1 MHRGGIDTVCAA
13 IRGAFSNNSVNIHI
27 FCASL
32 AIRVRLFCLKFLVLT
47 GIVPTFIDKWHPA
60 ATMADI
66 RFKHA
71 VVQWVSECQ
80 LSAVSLSDFAES
92 L

>member
-1 MHRGGIDTVCAA
+1 MHRVGIDTVCAA
-13 IRGAFSNNSVNIHI
+13 MRGAFSNNAVKIHI

-47 GIVPTFIDKWHPA
+47 GIVPTFIDKWHPS
-60 ATMADI
+60 ATIAEI

-71 VVQWVSECQ
+71 VVQRVFEC
-80 LSAVSLSDFAES
+80 
-92 L
+92 

>member
-1 MHRGGIDTVCAA
+1 MHRGGIDTVCVAMREALSNSAA
-13 IRGAFSNNSVNIHI
+13 KVHI
-27 FCASL
+27 CCASL
-32 AIRVRLFCLKFLVLT
+32 AVGVGLFCLNFLVLT

-71 VVQWVSECQ
+71 VVQWVFECWS
-80 LSAVSLSDFAES
+80 SAASLSDFAES
-92 L
+92 